1 MIGTAAKAGGDR
13 SELVRA
19 ALMVA
24 IIASAAACGGYSGRL
39 AEVRTSAAHNQ
50 FDTAYAAADE
60 LVVAGQEGRSR
71 YENDLPLLLL
81 ERGTILQAM
90 GLHLEAAADF
100 GEADQMLEVL
110 DLSRDRAGNAAEY
123 LWSGSRKLYR
133 PPVYEK
139 LMVNVMAASSYLAAG
154 RYRSAMVEARRIR
167 VLWEYF
173 SDSELAGHPMLAAAS
188 YIAGV
193 AMELG
198 GEDGSALRFYQ
209 DAWSDGSMPGLAAA
223 IGRVSHRTGAEVDDA
238 VAERM
243 DGVDDGPSLLTITF
257 SGMAPYRVAQRLPV
271 GIVFA
276 MIRQDAQYALGERDA
291 AVYNRIVA
299 EGLLTWVNFPQLVPA
314 DTLNLP
320 VRVSVDGRG
329 VDTRSIA
336 DVGAFAIAQWESE
349 RAGIAFSAI
358 TRAITRVLAREG
370 VQAATSAG
378 DNQTVGAVGFLASL
392 ATQAAM
398 QAADQPDTRTWNLMP
413 ANISIGRTVAE
424 PGRRTVAVT
433 SGAVTHEAEVEVP
446 EDGVGVA
453 VFRIF

>member
-1 MIGTAAKAGGDR
+1 MLIC
-13 SELVRA
+13 LVA
-19 ALMVA
+19 AL
-24 IIASAAACGGYSGRL
+24 STACGGYSGRL
-39 AEVRTSAAHNQ
+39 AEVRTSAAVN
-50 FDTAYAAADE
+50 DLELAYAAADQ
-60 LVVAGQEGRSR
+60 LVLCAQEGRAR

-81 ERGTILQAM
+81 ERGTVLQAM
-90 GLHLEAAADF
+90 GLHEQAAADF
-100 GEADQMLEVL
+100 ADADQMLEVL

-133 PPVYEK
+133 PPLYEK
-139 LMVNVMAASSYLAAG
+139 LLVNVMAASSFMAAG

-173 SDSELAGHPMLAAAS
+173 SDTELATHPMLATAS
-188 YIAGV
+188 YVAGL

-198 GEDGSALRFYQ
+198 GEDDSALRFYL
-209 DAWSDGSMPGLAAA
+209 DAWSETPMPGLTAA
-223 IGRVSHRTGAEVDDA
+223 IARVSARSGAELPA
-238 VAERM
+238 
-243 DGVDDGPSLLTITF
+243 GVDAEPEEEGPSVLTITF
-257 SGMAPYRVAQRLPV
+257 SGRAPYRVAERLPV

-314 DTLNLP
+314 DTP
-320 VRVSVDGRG
+320 PRPIRVAVDGRTI
-329 VDTRSIA
+329 DSPLIA
-336 DVGAFAIAQWESE
+336 NVESFAVAQWESE
-349 RAGIAFSAI
+349 RTGIAFSAI

-378 DNQTVGAVGFLASL
+378 DNQTVEAVGFLASL

-413 ANISIGRTVAE
+413 ARISVGRVATQ
-424 PGRRTVAVT
+424 PGRRTVSVT
-433 SGAVTHEAEVEVP
+433 SGAITHETDVEVP
-446 EDGVGVA
+446 DDGVGVA
-453 VFRIF
+453 VIRIF